1 MQVGEMELLHRV
13 VHAVLAGG
21 EGGSLSTEAKRM
33 QNSSGLWTSSAKS
46 TADQTQA
53 FSLPVCSCSFVP
65 GITAAHST
73 EITGGEAAIGLHTRG
88 AALGTPLACSVSAR

>member
-1 MQVGEMELLHRV
+1 
-13 VHAVLAGG
+13 
-21 EGGSLSTEAKRM
+21 M
-33 QNSSGLWTSSAKS
+33 QNSSGFWTSSAKS

-73 EITGGEAAIGLHTRG
+73 ELTEGEAVVENHIRLRLQSNARGMLCACAAIADILIHGGGDRHAGIFQHTKH
-88 AALGTPLACSVSAR
+88 LI